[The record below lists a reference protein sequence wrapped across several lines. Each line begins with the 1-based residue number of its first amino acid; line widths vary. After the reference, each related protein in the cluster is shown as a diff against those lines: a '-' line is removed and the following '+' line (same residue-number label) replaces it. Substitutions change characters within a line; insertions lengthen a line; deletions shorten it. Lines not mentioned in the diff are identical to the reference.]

1 VLESLHFVY
10 HRERCRTN
18 KIGRRGNGIQI
29 RSSDLERRGGILEVL
44 GLRFPIRVRDDI
56 GGCGVNVQ
64 I

>member
-29 RSSDLERRGGILEVL
+29 GLGDLERRGEILVML
-44 GLRFPIRVRDDI
+44 DLRFPVAVSHGYRRLWS
-56 GGCGVNVQ
+56 
-64 I
+64 